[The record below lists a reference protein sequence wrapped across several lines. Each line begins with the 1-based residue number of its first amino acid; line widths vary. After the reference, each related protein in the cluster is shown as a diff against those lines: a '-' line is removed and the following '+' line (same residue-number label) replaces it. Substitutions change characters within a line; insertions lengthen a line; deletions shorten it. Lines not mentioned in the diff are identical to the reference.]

1 MLCACRLTWCPPP
14 PSAKVSAELDEQ
26 IARWDALSPEEDME
40 YAADLLRVAEAQ
52 ECALHTGDR
61 VLLDRGCAGF
71 CSGIVATVVAA
82 EDYQIAI
89 ELDSAMAAARFCFLG
104 HRARTLYKAPC
115 ATNLCVGQCVRV
127 AFEYKYDEDTTAHSE
142 ASNGLDSQ
150 PSRARWYYGKLARI
164 HPKGEL
170 VDITYDTGERA
181 TRMPMYRIK
190 VCVTVS

>member
-1 MLCACRLTWCPPP
+1 M
-14 PSAKVSAELDEQ
+14 
-26 IARWDALSPEEDME
+26 
-40 YAADLLRVAEAQ
+40 
-52 ECALHTGDR
+52 
-61 VLLDRGCAGF
+61 
-71 CSGIVATVVAA
+71 
-82 EDYQIAI
+82 
-89 ELDSAMAAARFCFLG
+89 
-104 HRARTLYKAPC
+104 
-115 ATNLCVGQCVRV
+115 V